1 MKKFLI
7 AMVSDEK
14 KNISSKRV
22 MGTLCILSLI
32 VALFFSMFSKHN
44 ITPSKEL
51 IEPIAWFAFA
61 SFSLTSIEQIFKPKE
76 PKKNS
81 DEI

>member
-7 AMVSDEK
+7 AMVSDEHGT
-14 KNISSKRV
+14 ISSKRV

-32 VALFFSMFSKHN
+32 VALFFSMFSKHA

-61 SFSLTSIEQIFKPKE
+61 SFSLTSLEQIFKS
-76 PKKNS
+76 KKNKN
-81 DEI
+81 EVQ

>member
-14 KNISSKRV
+14 GTVSSKRV

-32 VALFFSMFSKHN
+32 VALFVSMFSKRT
-44 ITPSKEL
+44 ITPSKDL

-61 SFSLTSIEQIFKPKE
+61 SFSLTSLEQIFKFNKQ
-76 PKKNS
+76 KNK